1 MGFSFDEER
10 EIEKFIKY
18 EISEYF
24 ENFDDEMEKSD
35 EIGHS
40 HGPGVQKKVGSILE
54 KKYSV
59 VYETDKK
66 GKKKKRAFSDI
77 ILNDI
82 PINVK
87 FTVKE
92 NGQPN
97 LTSGNRMVKHVLDGK
112 NYDYMVL
119 TVYYNT
125 INKEISVKFV
135 NILQFLECVNYDNG
149 TGQMMISQ
157 DKFNK
162 QYNKFI
168 DGEKIK
174 KEFYQIREELIN
186 LKLKKSEQH
195 IKLKE
200 KELEKFKNKYL

>member
-1 MGFSFDEER
+1 
-10 EIEKFIKY
+10 
-18 EISEYF
+18 
-24 ENFDDEMEKSD
+24 
-35 EIGHS
+35 
-40 HGPGVQKKVGSILE
+40 
-54 KKYSV
+54 
-59 VYETDKK
+59 
-66 GKKKKRAFSDI
+66 
-77 ILNDI
+77 
-82 PINVK
+82 
-87 FTVKE
+87 
-92 NGQPN
+92 
-97 LTSGNRMVKHVLDGK
+97 MVKHVLDGK

-162 QYNKFI
+162 QYIKFI
-168 DGEKIK
+168 NGEKIK
-174 KEFYQIREELIN
+174 KEFNQIKEELIN

-200 KELEKFKNKYL
+200 KELENFKNKYL